1 MYIYDY
7 YIIIYDKLFKYQKHY
22 EEFISKKIINEN
34 NNFSDKQIECENNN
48 FSDKQIECE
57 NNNFSD
63 KQIEYENNNF
73 SDKQIECENNNFSD
87 KQIECE
93 NLSNDLIKLDSEINK
108 IPKLKTIKESI
119 NWIRKIYTKLIF
131 LYHPDKQIDS
141 NNEIFSKIKNDFD
154 KNNYSSIFY
163 YFIKNKNHPY
173 LSKLF
178 NEMMQDKRF
187 IDSLLNLSNH
197 FNFKLN
203 KLLIYNN
210 FIEYLQQHN
219 LLD

>member
-7 YIIIYDKLFKYQKHY
+7 YIIIYDKLNKYEKYHQ
-22 EEFISKKIINEN
+22 EFISKKDKLTIPETNINPKIDQLFNDQNIDQSN
-34 NNFSDKQIECENNN
+34 NDIKIEKSNN
-48 FSDKQIECE
+48 D
-57 NNNFSD
+57 
-63 KQIEYENNNF
+63 
-73 SDKQIECENNNFSD
+73 
-87 KQIECE
+87 
-93 NLSNDLIKLDSEINK
+93 SNDLIKLESEIK
-108 IPKLKTIKESI
+108 KLPKYKTIKESI

-141 NNEIFSKIKNDFD
+141 NDEIFSKIKNDFD
-154 KNNYSSIFY
+154 KNDFSSIFY

-210 FIEYLQQHN
+210 FIDYLQQHN
-219 LLD
+219 LFNE

>member
-22 EEFISKKIINEN
+22 EEFINKCQN
-34 NNFSDKQIECENNN
+34 NVLSDKQIVSEKNN
-48 FSDKQIECE
+48 FIDKQIESE
-57 NNNFSD
+57 KNNFID
-63 KQIEYENNNF
+63 KQIESENISNN
-73 SDKQIECENNNFSD
+73 
-87 KQIECE
+87 
-93 NLSNDLIKLDSEINK
+93 LIKLESEIK
-108 IPKLKTIKESI
+108 KLPKYKTNKESI

-154 KNNYSSIFY
+154 KNDYCSIFY

-210 FIEYLQQHN
+210 FIDYLQQHN
-219 LLD
+219 LFNE